1 MLLVTEREENNV
13 TKKALDNAQER
24 NEELNRKVEDA
35 DEMSKQ
41 LNDVV
46 KRFAVVFNCL
56 SFSILYLVDCRRF
69 FCSELVE
76 ISPLF

>member
-1 MLLVTEREENNV
+1 VLLVAEREENNV
-13 TKKALDNAQER
+13 SKKAHANAQER
-24 NEELNRKVEDA
+24 NEELNKKLEDA

-41 LNDVV
+41 LNDIV

-56 SFSILYLVDCRRF
+56 SFSIIYLVDTIF
-69 FCSELVE
+69 FCPKLPE